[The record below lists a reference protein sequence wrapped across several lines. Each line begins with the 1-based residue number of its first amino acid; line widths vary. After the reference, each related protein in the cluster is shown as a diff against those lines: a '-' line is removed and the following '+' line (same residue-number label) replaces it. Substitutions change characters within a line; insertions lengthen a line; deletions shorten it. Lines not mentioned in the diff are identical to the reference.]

1 MRIKDFYTNKWIK
14 TSSFLLLGA
23 IAGYSYYY
31 FIGCSGGGCPITSN
45 PYISSGYGMMVGL
58 LLSFDSK
65 KKQGKEAEKQG
76 E

>member
-31 FIGCSGGGCPITSN
+31 FIGCTGGGCPITSN

-65 KKQGKEAEKQG
+65 KKQVKEAEKQG